1 MKTFFIWITAGLCV
15 CSSMAA
21 QGYGGRYGGG
31 RGGFGGGGRRG
42 GSQGMRSQSQS
53 NTKDYSQLSITD
65 FPEITGLTL
74 KQKLDL
80 STAVTNKQKDILKI
94 NDQKQELQVKVD
106 HAGSQKDAD
115 KYKEKMAK
123 LDGKIQEVS
132 QKTDK
137 KIQAMLTNEQ
147 YKEYTEKKSQI
158 KFGTIPKFGSGF
170 RPNPNQQSSD
180 SPERR
185 ERSPE

>member
-1 MKTFFIWITAGLCV
+1 MKTFFIWMIAGLSV

-31 RGGFGGGGRRG
+31 RGGFSGGGRRG
-42 GSQGMRSQSQS
+42 GNQGMRVQSQS
-53 NTKDYSQLSITD
+53 NTKDYSQVSITD

-80 STAVTNKQKDILKI
+80 SNAVTDEQKNILKL
-94 NDQKQELQVKVD
+94 NDQKQELLVKID
-106 HAGSQKDAD
+106 HASSQKDTD
-115 KYKEKMAK
+115 KYKNKILK
-123 LDGKIQEVS
+123 IDGKIQEVS

-147 YKEYTEKKSQI
+147 YKEFIAKKSQI
-158 KFGTIPKFGSGF
+158 KFGTLPRIVSGF
-170 RPNPNQQSSD
+170 RPDPNQQNGSN
-180 SPERR
+180 PERD
-185 ERSPE
+185 ER

>member
-1 MKTFFIWITAGLCV
+1 MKTFFIWMIAGLCV
-15 CSSMAA
+15 CSSVTA
-21 QGYGGRYGGG
+21 QYGGRYGG
-31 RGGFGGGGRRG
+31 RGGYGGGRRYEG
-42 GSQGMRSQSQS
+42 NQGMRTQSQS
-53 NTKDYSQLSITD
+53 GTKDYSQVSITD

-80 STAVTNKQKDILKI
+80 SNAVTDEQKNILKL
-94 NDQKQELQVKVD
+94 NDQKQELQVKID

-115 KYKEKMAK
+115 KYKNKMTK

-132 QKTDK
+132 LKTDK

-158 KFGTIPKFGSGF
+158 KFGMLPKLGSGF
-170 RPNPNQQSSD
+170 RPNPNQQGSD
-180 SPERR
+180 NPERR
-185 ERSPE
+185 ERRQE